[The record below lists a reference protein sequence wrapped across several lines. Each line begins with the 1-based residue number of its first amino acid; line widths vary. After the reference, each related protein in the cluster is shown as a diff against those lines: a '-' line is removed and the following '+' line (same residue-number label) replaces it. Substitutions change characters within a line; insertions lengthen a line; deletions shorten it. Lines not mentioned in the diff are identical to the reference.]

1 MKAYAAEVLGRSL
14 KFFMISNYEL
24 NPFYYF
30 IKERRLS
37 FRSTQF
43 NSVLQKE
50 SERLMILQSTRKA
63 QLSWY
68 VVMRRNLNCAKSLHS
83 KKKKKTYKENKK
95 RPIGDKL
102 RVSKLGVFDTQYD
115 VINDTYNHKDFNLE
129 DEDHNKKK
137 GPFVL
142 RSVFEDRCEAFLD
155 IGQIE

>member
-1 MKAYAAEVLGRSL
+1 MKAYAAKVLGKGL

-68 VVMRRNLNCAKSLHS
+68 VVMRRNLNWAKSLHS
-83 KKKKKTYKENKK
+83 KKKKKQRKK
-95 RPIGDKL
+95 RSIGNKL
-102 RVSKLGVFDTQYD
+102 RASKLGVFDTQYD